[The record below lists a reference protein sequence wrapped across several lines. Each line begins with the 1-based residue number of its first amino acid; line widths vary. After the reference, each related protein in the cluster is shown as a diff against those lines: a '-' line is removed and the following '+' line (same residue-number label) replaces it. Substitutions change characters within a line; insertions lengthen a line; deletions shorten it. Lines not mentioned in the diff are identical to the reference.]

1 MAQSPNVFTTTDSG
15 FETDVVK
22 SSGLAI
28 VDFWAEWCG
37 PCRMLGP
44 TLEKLADEYTGRVKV
59 FKVNVDEN
67 PNTPAKFGVRGI
79 PTVIFMKD
87 GALVDQL
94 VGNHPKEN
102 FAAKIEEHLAK
113 A

>member
-1 MAQSPNVFTTTDSG
+1 MAQSPNVLTTNDAG
-15 FETDVVK
+15 FEKDVVN
-22 SSGLAI
+22 SSGLSI

-37 PCRMLGP
+37 PCKMLAP
-44 TLEKLADEYTGRVKV
+44 TLDSLADEYTGRVKV

-79 PTVIFMKD
+79 PTIVFMKD
-87 GALVDQL
+87 GKLVDQL

-102 FAAKIEEHLAK
+102 FVEKIKTHLA
-113 A
+113 